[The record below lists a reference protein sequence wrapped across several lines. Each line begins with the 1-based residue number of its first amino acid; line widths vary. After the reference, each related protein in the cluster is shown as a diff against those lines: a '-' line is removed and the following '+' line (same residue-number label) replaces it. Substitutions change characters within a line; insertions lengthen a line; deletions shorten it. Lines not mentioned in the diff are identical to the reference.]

1 MQINIVPRR
10 IVRIK
15 TLQNFYAYTICKQAS
30 QKETIEAIEKQF
42 AFDIFLDQSSKKP
55 QLEKEK
61 KTAVAL
67 FGQMLA
73 EEPPPA
79 IHQAHHHKIEQ
90 LVFAHVLRYR
100 KELHQN
106 QLLLQAR
113 FQQDKEVIYK
123 GYLYVLALLMAWQK
137 MAQPEAPEAHR
148 TVEPLLHT
156 AWSTSSLFQTLL
168 QTSEWAHA
176 VRLHGIHWS
185 EDQIR
190 DWYMRL
196 LQPLPLAVV
205 PLDTVDP
212 NQDIKILEYIV
223 QNLIFKDPQVGDFFS
238 MMDGCWDDHKRA
250 IRKLLT
256 QTFVALRTDSAAAFT
271 TVLRAFEAQ
280 WTKEEVFY
288 NRLFAAAV
296 KNDAVY
302 EVMIGDKAEKWN
314 RDRILL
320 TDKIL
325 IKLALVEI
333 LEIREIPTKVSM
345 NEYIEIAKLYGTP
358 KSSHFVNGVLEG
370 ILSGLTA
377 TEKPSMTGQASRDPW
392 GGL

>member
-1 MQINIVPRR
+1 MQISIVPRR

-30 QKETIEAIEKQF
+30 QKETIEAIEKHF
-42 AFDIFLDQSSKKP
+42 AFDIFLDQPSKKP

-67 FGQMLA
+67 FWKTLA
-73 EEPPPA
+73 EDPPPA
-79 IHQAHHHKIEQ
+79 VHKADHTADHKIEQ

-100 KELHQN
+100 EDLHQN

-113 FQQDKEVIYK
+113 FQHAKASIYK
-123 GYLYVLALLMAWQK
+123 GYLYILALLMAWQK
-137 MAQPEAPEAHR
+137 MARQEAPEAYI
-148 TVEPLLHT
+148 TAEPLLHT
-156 AWSTSSLFQTLL
+156 AWSTSSLLQVLS

-176 VRLHGIHWS
+176 VRVHAIHWA
-185 EDQIR
+185 EDQIQ
-190 DWYMRL
+190 DWYIRL
-196 LQPLPLAVV
+196 LQPLPLAVL
-205 PLDTVDP
+205 PLDAANP
-212 NQDIKILEYIV
+212 NQEIKMLEYIV
-223 QNLIFKDPQVGDFFS
+223 QNLIFKDPQVCDFFS

-256 QTFVALRTDSAAAFT
+256 QTFVALRTDSTAAFT

-280 WTKEEVFY
+280 WAKEEVFY

-296 KNDAVY
+296 KNDAAY
-302 EVMIGDKAEKWN
+302 EAMIGEKAEKWN

-333 LEIREIPTKVSM
+333 LEIQEIPTKVSM

-370 ILSGLTA
+370 VLSGLT
-377 TEKPSMTGQASRDPW
+377 TIENP
-392 GGL
+392 